1 MPAGRSG
8 IERGTGMR
16 SIFSGFNVATLAMQ
30 AQRKA
35 TDITAHNIAN
45 ANTPGFTRQR
55 AKMGA
60 TEPFSYAGTGQ
71 VGTGVM
77 VSDIERIREQFLDYQ
92 VRSEKQLIGY
102 WEARKDA
109 LEKIEILFMEP
120 SENSFNSVLGSFFDS
135 WQELS
140 KNPESSPVRTNLVEN
155 SVTLINTVNHLNS
168 QMDNLKQDTNEMIR
182 IYVHDIN
189 SMTGQIANLNQQI
202 TRVTARGESPNDLM
216 DRRDLLLDQLS
227 EIIDFTEVHQK
238 TGAVNLIF
246 RGKDLVR
253 ESNAYGLM
261 AEHTDGKD
269 VEIYWEKDGK
279 PHGDPIN
286 IMRDYSL
293 VRRRDA
299 LEGLDSV
306 RQEIDRF
313 MGDFDILVSSMA
325 ELINEL
331 HQEGFD
337 LSGIKAG
344 ETDGWDG
351 SFFEKDGLNRWAV
364 SSFILNDVSKIAA
377 AQETPEGIVGEGNG
391 LNAMRI
397 AQMRSIR
404 LVKDDETGRFRVPGE
419 GVPGETTFESFYRD
433 SISMLGVKSQ
443 ESSRMV
449 ENQQSLLN
457 QLLNRRESV
466 SGVSLDEEMSNLI
479 MFQHAYQ
486 AAARIVT
493 TLDSMLDT
501 VINRMGVR

>member
-1 MPAGRSG
+1 
-8 IERGTGMR
+8 MR

-45 ANTPGFTRQR
+45 ANTPGFSRQR
-55 AKMGA
+55 AKMAA
-60 TEPFSYAGTGQ
+60 TEPFSYAGAGQ
-71 VGTGVM
+71 VGTGVI
-77 VSDIERIREQFLDYQ
+77 VKDIERVREQFLDYQ
-92 VRSEKQLIGY
+92 VRSEIQLMGY
-102 WEARKDA
+102 WEARRDS

-120 SENSFNSVLGSFFDS
+120 SENSFNTVLGRFFDS
-135 WQELS
+135 WHELS
-140 KNPESSPVRTNLVEN
+140 INPESSPVRTNLIEN

-168 QMDNLKQDTNEMIR
+168 QLDNLKKDTNEMIR

-189 SMTGQIANLNQQI
+189 NMTEQIANLNQQI
-202 TRVTARGESPNDLM
+202 VRVTARGESPNDLM

-227 EIIDFTEVHQK
+227 ETIDFTEVHQPN
-238 TGAVNLIF
+238 GSVNLIF

-253 ESNAYGLM
+253 ESNANGLL
-261 AEHTDGKD
+261 AEYTNGSE
-269 VEIYWEKDGK
+269 VEIYWAKDGQ
-279 PHGDPIN
+279 PHGGGPIT
-286 IMRDYSL
+286 ITRDFTL

-313 MGDFDILVSSMA
+313 MEDFDALVSSIA
-325 ELINEL
+325 ELVNEC

-337 LSGIKAG
+337 LNGNKVDDAY
-344 ETDGWDG
+344 DDWDG
-351 SFFEKDGLNRWAV
+351 SFFQKDALGRWVV
-364 SSFILNDVSKIAA
+364 SSFILNDVSRIAA
-377 AQETPEGIVGEGNG
+377 AFETGALEPEEVGKGNG
-391 LNAMRI
+391 LNALRI

-404 LVKDDETGRFRVPGE
+404 LVKDEDTGLFRVPGE
-419 GVPGETTFESFYRD
+419 GDSGQTTFESFYRGT
-433 SISMLGVKSQ
+433 ISVLGVKSQ
-443 ESSRMV
+443 ESIRMV
-449 ENQQSLLN
+449 QNQQSLLN

-486 AAARIVT
+486 AAARVVT